1 VSVAKMPDGRWKVR
15 WRENGSNR
23 GRRFDRKGDADT
35 WERELRRRRQL
46 GLLAVSQL
54 TGRASTLGEW
64 ISERWAPEHAATLE
78 QSTRDRYADVYRLH
92 IEPWLGDVP
101 LTEITVGRLRSWQ
114 AERLADGVGVGKIDK
129 ARALLS
135 SVLRHAAESEAI
147 PGNPLALVRAP
158 LAEHRDGVTPLA
170 PSTVEGIRAVL
181 AAAMDV
187 RAPER
192 VPRGGVR
199 VTGYVVRDER
209 DPLTRQRDAAI
220 VSVLAYAGLRPGE
233 LRALRWGDIRKAT
246 ITVERAA
253 RPDGTIKSTKNHE
266 RRAVRLLAPLAADLA
281 ELRRAAGRPSDDVLM
296 LSPSSEPAAD
306 AHPDAVAWTKTDW
319 QVWRARRWDKAWK
332 LVGMPASPRPYD
344 LRHSFASLLLAEG
357 RSVHY
362 VARRLG
368 HSPAL
373 TLSTY
378 GHLFAEYEHADRID
392 AEAEI
397 AQARAALDAA
407 SSAAPG
413 SCTRSVHRDGPRGTT
428 PAPSEQRKPRISR
441 AFVEYRHGD
450 SNPGFRRER
459 AMS

>member
-1 VSVAKMPDGRWKVR
+1 MVR

-23 GRRFDRKGDADT
+23 GRRFDRKGDADA

-46 GLLAVSQL
+46 GPLALAQL
-54 TGRASTLGEW
+54 TTRAPTLGEW
-64 ISERWAPEHAATLE
+64 IADRWAPEHAATLE
-78 QSTRDRYADVYRLH
+78 QSTRDRYADAYRLH
-92 IEPWLGDVP
+92 VEPWLGELP

-114 AERLADGVGVGKIDK
+114 AERLADGVGIGTIDK
-129 ARALLS
+129 ARTVLS

-158 LAEHRDGVTPLA
+158 LAEHRDSVTPLA
-170 PSTVEGIRAVL
+170 PITVESIRTAL
-181 AAAMDV
+181 AGAMDIHV
-187 RAPER
+187 PER
-192 VPRGGVR
+192 IRRGGVR
-199 VTGYVVRDER
+199 VAGYLVPDER
-209 DPLTRQRDAAI
+209 DPLERQRDAAI

-233 LRALRWGDIRKAT
+233 LRALRWGDVRKAT

-266 RRAVRLLAPLAADLA
+266 RRAVRLLAPLATDLA
-281 ELRRAAGRPSDDVLM
+281 QLRLAAGRPADVEL
-296 LSPSSEPAAD
+296 LLPPTGGPTAD
-306 AHPDAVAWTKTDW
+306 AHPDAVTWTKTDW
-319 QVWRARRWDKAWK
+319 QVWRARRWDKACR
-332 LVGMPASPRPYD
+332 LAGMPASPRPYD

-357 RSVHY
+357 RSIHY

-397 AQARAALDAA
+397 TQARNVLDQARGHDL
-407 SSAAPG
+407 SAWPARIDRRGRRRRSFPRSIPSQTRYG
-413 SCTRSVHRDGPRGTT
+413 SGQRAKIVTSAGNRDT
-428 PAPSEQRKPRISR
+428 A
-441 AFVEYRHGD
+441 D
-450 SNPGFRRER
+450 
-459 AMS
+459 